1 MFKKDGIIY
10 ESEEEYMLMK
20 PEYKPEPKRLTAKE
34 RVWRLIAVICLLVV
48 LFFIISAFSE
58 YAQNLWAPQD

>member
-20 PEYKPEPKRLTAKE
+20 PEDKPEPKRLTTKE
-34 RVWRLIAVICLLVV
+34 RVWRLIAVLFLLVV